1 LKEKE
6 NVKKNDFWHLK
17 KRIIE
22 RIIEM
27 RIYTKTGDQGMT
39 SLYDCSKISKSS
51 ELIDLIGDLDELNSF
66 IGNITNKEILPEIQ
80 VWIFDMSTI
89 IANPKHQYIF
99 DENNE
104 VVLILEKEIDRLTA
118 LMPKLT
124 NFILPTGNIH
134 IIRAI
139 CRRCERKL
147 VGLIERYPHIPQNCV
162 KFLNRMSDYFFT
174 LARYDNLENEV
185 IYKKSSILKKIN

>member
-1 LKEKE
+1 MK
-6 NVKKNDFWHLK
+6 
-17 KRIIE
+17 
-22 RIIEM
+22 
-27 RIYTKTGDQGMT
+27 IYTKKGDQGMT

-104 VVLILEKEIDRLTA
+104 VVSILEKAASFRLRIA
-118 LMPKLT
+118 LP
-124 NFILPTGNIH
+124 
-134 IIRAI
+134 
-139 CRRCERKL
+139 
-147 VGLIERYPHIPQNCV
+147 
-162 KFLNRMSDYFFT
+162 SD
-174 LARYDNLENEV
+174 
-185 IYKKSSILKKIN
+185 